1 MKSMCKKVEEMTLE
15 ELAEWI
21 CKTCLLFGAS
31 PSTAY
36 KVASVFVEGLENER
50 S

>member
-1 MKSMCKKVEEMTLE
+1 MTKKIEEMDLQE
-15 ELAEWI
+15 IADWI

-36 KVASVFVEGLENER
+36 KVAGAFVEGLEKPKREG
-50 S
+50 